1 MSAAL
6 LNSGTLFP
14 FTIGDGGLGEPYI
27 MSSMAHFHTAFPSV
41 TNFLPVLVWNGFS
54 QEHHSMV
61 STQSNERMI
70 EYWRGNGFENVIL
83 VNAKDYDDANQ
94 PGEYVDSTAFS
105 LEQRLSLHQS
115 GSQRG

>member
-1 MSAAL
+1 
-6 LNSGTLFP
+6 
-14 FTIGDGGLGEPYI
+14 

-83 VNAKDYDDANQ
+83 VNAKDYDDTNQ
-94 PGEYVDSTAFS
+94 SGDYVDSTAFS
-105 LEQRLSLHQS
+105 LNSGLPSLKRFSMRRTKQRSLPS
-115 GSQRG
+115 AGTSP